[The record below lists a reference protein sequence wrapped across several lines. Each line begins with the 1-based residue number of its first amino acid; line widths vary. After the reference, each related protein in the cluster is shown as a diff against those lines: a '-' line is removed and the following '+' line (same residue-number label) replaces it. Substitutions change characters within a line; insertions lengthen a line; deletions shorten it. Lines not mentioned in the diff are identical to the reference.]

1 MSSHAYPV
9 QPAVTSADRDALLN
23 TLWLNPIEDESRD
36 RSVSALRNGDVL
48 GFLVHASNGSWINL
62 VSRNH
67 VVLLILGLYEQALL
81 QAFTSTTNN
90 HNMVP
95 QSVLRY
101 LFQVADRQR
110 LRDAS
115 QPLPGCGPFTVYR
128 GVAGQG
134 TQRRVRGFSWTASLE
149 LAWRFAK
156 RYPWIHNPA
165 VHKAVV
171 EEAQV
176 LAYWNRRQEQ
186 EFIVMA
192 DNLELVRVDERGEPF
207 RRRDRNTRLVAGGR
221 RSGVSP

>member
-1 MSSHAYPV
+1 MSNHEYPV
-9 QPAVTSADRDALLN
+9 YLALTNVAKDALLN

-36 RSVSALRNGDVL
+36 KSVSALRNGDAL
-48 GFLVHASNGSWINL
+48 GFLVNAASGSWISL

-67 VVLLILGLYEQALL
+67 VFLVLLGLYERALL

-134 TQRRVRGFSWTASLE
+134 AQRRVRGFSWTSSLDM
-149 LAWRFAK
+149 AWRFAK

-165 VHKAVV
+165 VHKAIVD
-171 EEAQV
+171 EAQV
-176 LAYWNRRQEQ
+176 LAYWNKRKEQ

-207 RRRDRNTRLVAGGR
+207 RRRDRNIRLVAGG
-221 RSGVSP
+221 